1 MLKATIGGLAAI
13 RRRSA
18 DAKSGTEMSD
28 ISDFERRITAA
39 LDRAQQALEQ
49 LGAGDAGES
58 VALAAEL
65 EAERVANQQ
74 LEERVRAIKDKQ
86 ETMIAQLEADVRG
99 LKEALSARDAEVQT
113 MRSVNENLRAS
124 NAALRE
130 ANAQGL
136 AEPDLVNSA
145 MVTELDSLRAA
156 READRAEIEEIL
168 AVLEPALKE
177 A

>member
-1 MLKATIGGLAAI
+1 
-13 RRRSA
+13 
-18 DAKSGTEMSD
+18 MSD
-28 ISDFERRITAA
+28 ILEFERRITAA

-49 LGAGDAGES
+49 LNAGASDDGDTAS
-58 VALAAEL
+58 LTAEL

-86 ETMIAQLEADVRG
+86 ETMVAQLEEEVSR
-99 LKEALSARDAEVQT
+99 LKGALKTRDEEVQA
-113 MRSVNENLRAS
+113 MRGVNENLRAS
-124 NAALRE
+124 NTALRN

-136 AEPDLVNSA
+136 AEPGLVNAS

-156 READRAEIEEIL
+156 RAADRAEMEEIL
-168 AVLEPALKE
+168 ATLTPALKE

>member
-1 MLKATIGGLAAI
+1 MAI
-13 RRRSA
+13 RHRKGTTRQ
-18 DAKSGTEMSD
+18 SGTDMSD
-28 ISDFERRITAA
+28 ISEFERRITAA

-49 LGAGDAGES
+49 LNAGASDDGDTAS
-58 VALAAEL
+58 LTAEL

-86 ETMIAQLEADVRG
+86 ETMVAQLEEEVSR
-99 LKEALSARDAEVQT
+99 LKGALKTRDEEVQA
-113 MRSVNENLRAS
+113 MRGVNENLRAS
-124 NAALRE
+124 NTALRN

-136 AEPDLVNSA
+136 AEPGLVNAS

-156 READRAEIEEIL
+156 RAADRAEMEEIL
-168 AVLEPALKE
+168 ATLTPALKE

>member
-1 MLKATIGGLAAI
+1 
-13 RRRSA
+13 
-18 DAKSGTEMSD
+18 MSD

-49 LGAGDAGES
+49 LSVGEGGDSA
-58 VALAAEL
+58 ALASEL

-74 LEERVRAIKDKQ
+74 LEERVRAIKEKQ
-86 ETMIAQLEADVRG
+86 ETMVAELEAEVG
-99 LKEALSARDAEVQT
+99 SLKDALKARDAEVQT
-113 MRSVNENLRAS
+113 MRGVNDSLRAS

-130 ANAQGL
+130 ANAQGV

-145 MVTELDSLRAA
+145 MVTEVDSLRAA
-156 READRAEIEEIL
+156 READRAEIEDIL
-168 AVLEPALKE
+168 SVLEPALKE

>member
-1 MLKATIGGLAAI
+1 
-13 RRRSA
+13 
-18 DAKSGTEMSD
+18 MSD
-28 ISDFERRITAA
+28 ISEFERRITAA

-49 LGAGDAGES
+49 LSADAGDGGDTAG
-58 VALAAEL
+58 LTAEL

-86 ETMIAQLEADVRG
+86 ETMVAQLEEDVSR
-99 LKEALSARDAEVQT
+99 LKDALKTRDEEVQA
-113 MRSVNENLRAS
+113 MRGVNENLRAS
-124 NAALRE
+124 NTALRD

-136 AEPDLVNSA
+136 AEPGLVNAS

-156 READRAEIEEIL
+156 RAADRAEMEEIL
-168 AVLEPALKE
+168 ATLTPALKE

>member
-1 MLKATIGGLAAI
+1 
-13 RRRSA
+13 
-18 DAKSGTEMSD
+18 MSD

-49 LGAGDAGES
+49 LNAGVSDDGDTTS
-58 VALAAEL
+58 LTAEL

-86 ETMIAQLEADVRG
+86 ETMVAQLEEEVSR
-99 LKEALSARDAEVQT
+99 LKGALKTRDEEVQA
-113 MRSVNENLRAS
+113 MRGVNENLRAS
-124 NAALRE
+124 NTALRD

-136 AEPDLVNSA
+136 AEPGLVNAS

-156 READRAEIEEIL
+156 RAADRAEMEEIL
-168 AVLEPALKE
+168 STLTPALKE